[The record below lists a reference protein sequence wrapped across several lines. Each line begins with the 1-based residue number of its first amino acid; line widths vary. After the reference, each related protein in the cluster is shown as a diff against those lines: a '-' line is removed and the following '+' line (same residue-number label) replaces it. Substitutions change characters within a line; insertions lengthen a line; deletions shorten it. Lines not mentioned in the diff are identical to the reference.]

1 MSNDFRSAGYIMIYD
16 ISHDIS
22 FLLHQMS
29 VVLQRFNAIF
39 IRESFPDADEE
50 EEPDLRPLL
59 LVLILLCL
67 Y

>member
-1 MSNDFRSAGYIMIYD
+1 MIYD